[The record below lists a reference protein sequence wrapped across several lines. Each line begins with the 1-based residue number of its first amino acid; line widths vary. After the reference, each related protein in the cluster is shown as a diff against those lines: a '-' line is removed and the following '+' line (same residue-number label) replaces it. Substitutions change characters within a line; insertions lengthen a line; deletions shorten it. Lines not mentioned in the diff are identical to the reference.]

1 MDNFDDYMK
10 DAQERATMEHFM
22 EVLEGRS
29 EDELK
34 EDVYRLAKA
43 NYELRQKL
51 KEIRRAAE

>member
-1 MDNFDDYMK
+1 MELFDDYMK

-22 EVLEGRS
+22 EALEGRT

-51 KEIRRAAE
+51 KEIRRTAT